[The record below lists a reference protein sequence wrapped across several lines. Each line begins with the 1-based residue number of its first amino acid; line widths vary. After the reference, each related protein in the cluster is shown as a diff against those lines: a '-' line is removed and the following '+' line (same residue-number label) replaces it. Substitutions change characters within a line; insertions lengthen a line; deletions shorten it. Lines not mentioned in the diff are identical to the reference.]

1 MICIK
6 FLKSLKKVK
15 KELHQLLM
23 NGSLIILFLKTKE
36 EQTVFQIAKLYQEN
50 LIDKNGI
57 NKGENTI

>member
-1 MICIK
+1 
-6 FLKSLKKVK
+6 
-15 KELHQLLM
+15 M